1 MENSNFDKHLDHLIA
16 KQKAIE
22 PNPFASTRIMQR
34 IDSEFLQPNHPSLP
48 GWTRVLQ
55 PVAIAV
61 ALVIGIVIGTY
72 TARSGQETATQ
83 AINKTEQR
91 ESLRADLFITD
102 LTTEDNI
109 LNLNK

>member
-1 MENSNFDKHLDHLIA
+1 MENSSFDKHLDQLIA

-34 IDSEFLQPNHPSLP
+34 IDSEFLDSSQSSLP

-102 LTTEDNI
+102 LTNEDNI